1 MRGPIGP
8 GFYRLHGRAGAHPSG
23 IIVAFLTVEH
33 ISKIFPGVRALDDV
47 SVEFEKGSVHALMG
61 ENGAGKSTLGKIIG
75 GIYTADAGVIKIE
88 GQEVHP
94 TDPLS
99 AQKLGIA
106 LVHQELAFCPNLSV
120 AENLQLGTTPEKFGF
135 VDRTILARRARELMG
150 EIGVDMDVHTPVAQ
164 LTTGQEQMV
173 QIAAAIGI
181 NARIIIFDEPTSSLS
196 VHDSEQ
202 LFRLIGRLKE
212 RGTTIIYVSH
222 RMDEIFRICDF
233 VSVLRDGK
241 HVATEA
247 IAQTSRQRLI
257 RQMVGRD
264 VLAKR
269 PNHLDLT
276 PGEEILRVENL
287 SSIGKFEKVSLVV
300 RRNEIVGMAGLV
312 GAGRTD
318 VAKAIFGLDRQATGD
333 VYVKGEKVRLGN
345 VNESMRRRMGYLPED
360 RKKEGLVLMMS
371 ILDNIS
377 LPHLD
382 FFSRLGFVDQRKER
396 TEVQKLTSR
405 LRVKAPSLESVT
417 AGLSG
422 GNQQKVAIAKWL
434 ARSCE
439 LLMVDEPTRGV
450 DVGAKAEIYELLDEI
465 ACQGVAVL
473 MISSELPEL
482 LSLSRRI
489 ITMREGYVTGELP
502 HDQFSQEALLHLMA

>member
-1 MRGPIGP
+1 M
-8 GFYRLHGRAGAHPSG
+8 
-23 IIVAFLTVEH
+23 AFLTVEH
-33 ISKIFPGVRALDDV
+33 ISKIFPGVRALDNV

-88 GQEVHP
+88 GEEVHP

-99 AQKLGIA
+99 AQRLGIA

-120 AENLQLGTTPEKFGF
+120 AENLQLGMTPERFGF
-135 VDRTILARRARELMG
+135 VDRARLAARARELMG

-173 QIAAAIGI
+173 QIAAAVGI

-247 IAQTSRQRLI
+247 IAQTNRQRLI

-287 SSIGKFEKVSLVV
+287 SSIGKFEKVSLAV

-382 FFSRLGFVDQRKER
+382 FFSRLGFVDQGKER

-405 LRVKAPSLESVT
+405 LRVKAPSLDSVT